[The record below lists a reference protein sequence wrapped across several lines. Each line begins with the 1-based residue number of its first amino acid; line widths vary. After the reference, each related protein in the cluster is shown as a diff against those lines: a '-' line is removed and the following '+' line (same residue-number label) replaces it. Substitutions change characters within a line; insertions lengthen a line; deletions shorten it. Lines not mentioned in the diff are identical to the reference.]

1 MTAKSKSAIFYRD
14 HPESRKKKAAYDKK
28 LNQRPEQVKKRTEA
42 NAKRREAEAKGQNIK
57 GMDYNHGTNSFV
69 KSSVNRGAKTGT
81 KGDRNAR
88 GGGKRNKK

>member
-1 MTAKSKSAIFYRD
+1 MGTSTKYYQT
-14 HPESRKKKAAYDKK
+14 HPEARKKKAATDKK
-28 LNQRPEQVKKRTEA
+28 INARPEQVKKRSEA

-88 GGGKRNKK
+88 GGGKRK

>member
-1 MTAKSKSAIFYRD
+1 MGASTKYYREN
-14 HPESRKKKAAYDKK
+14 PEARKKKAAYDKK
-28 LNQRPEQVKKRTEA
+28 LNARPEQIKKRTEA

-57 GMDYNHGTNSFV
+57 GKDYNHGTNSFV

-88 GGGKRNKK
+88 GGKRK

>member
-1 MTAKSKSAIFYRD
+1 MTAKSKSAIYYREN
-14 HPESRKKKAAYDKK
+14 PEARAKKKEYDTK
-28 LNQRPEQVKKRTEA
+28 LNSKPAQIKKRTEA

-57 GMDYNHGTNSFV
+57 GLDYNHGTNSFV

-88 GGGKRNKK
+88 GGGKRK